1 MKRIITMLLMLAMAV
16 LLCGCS
22 KSALDV
28 KQHHGKRFEVVA
40 KYDDC
45 DILVDMETGV
55 EYAVKHSGYCDG
67 ISVMLDS
74 YGKPLLWDGF
84 DAREDRVT
92 TP

>member
-1 MKRIITMLLMLAMAV
+1 MKKTIAILLLLAL
-16 LLCGCS
+16 LLCGCGRS
-22 KSALDV
+22 VFAV
-28 KQHHGKRFEVVA
+28 KEHHGKRFEVVA

-45 DILVDMETGV
+45 DILVDIETGV

-67 ISVMLDS
+67 ISVLLDG
-74 YGKPLLWDGF
+74 YGNPLLWEGF